1 MKAQN
6 MRRLVLFVS
15 ENADLYMLL
24 AHILNKEGFRT
35 ALVSEDEVLER
46 AAAGDVTALIL
57 DSAEGSDLVL
67 RVCAAIKASDRT
79 SQIPT
84 VAIVPSGDER
94 HYLAL
99 LKAGID
105 ENFVR
110 PISPARLLA
119 YLDSLNPFDT
129 SDHHPTDE
137 AQETKVT
144 IGPLRVEAR
153 RRLVSHGDS
162 EVQFGPIEFNILSR
176 LLHAPGRVCS
186 RSELIEAAWP
196 GGRYVQ
202 PRTVDV
208 HVGRLRR
215 ALERLTGR
223 TLIRTIRST
232 GYAIELDN
240 TAGGQR

>member
-1 MKAQN
+1 MS
-6 MRRLVLFVS
+6 RLVLFVS
-15 ENADLYMLL
+15 NNADLYMLL
-24 AHILNKEGFRT
+24 AHILNREGFRT

-46 AAAGDVTALIL
+46 AASADVTALIL
-57 DSAEGSDLVL
+57 DSGEGSELVL
-67 RVCAAIKASDRT
+67 KVCAAIKASEET
-79 SQIPT
+79 SKIPT

-119 YLDSLNPFDT
+119 YLDSLHPFDAN
-129 SDHHPTDE
+129 DHHLADKSHE
-137 AQETKVT
+137 RKVT
-144 IGPLRVEAR
+144 IGPLKLEVR
-153 RRLVSHGDS
+153 RRLVSHGNN

-196 GGRYVQ
+196 GDRYVQ

-223 TLIRTIRST
+223 TLIRTVRST
-232 GYAIELDN
+232 GYAIEFDN
-240 TAGGQR
+240 IV